1 MALSTYYDAK
11 TRPTSARARS
21 DALLGPALVAL
32 SVDNYCVY
40 GAQLWK
46 AARRAGH
53 DVGRTRLRQ
62 NQCVSDSRVVA
73 VSLLPSNVMAESL
86 RPVSGL
92 LPSGHTASGSRSEAP
107 SSGASNSNPGTPR
120 PCARRSGLR

>member
-11 TRPTSARARS
+11 TRPTAARARS

-32 SVDNYCVY
+32 SEDNYCVY
-40 GAQLWK
+40 GAHKLWK

-53 DVGRTRLRQ
+53 DVGRDQARAEPVRFRFT
-62 NQCVSDSRVVA
+62 SRGRF
-73 VSLLPSNVMAESL
+73 SF
-86 RPVSGL
+86 
-92 LPSGHTASGSRSEAP
+92 TIKAP

-120 PCARRSGLR
+120 PCALRPRPAVKSA

>member
-32 SVDNYCVY
+32 SEDNYCVY
-40 GAQLWK
+40 GAHKLWK

-53 DVGRTRLRQ
+53 DVGRDQ
-62 NQCVSDSRVVA
+62 
-73 VSLLPSNVMAESL
+73 
-86 RPVSGL
+86 
-92 LPSGHTASGSRSEAP
+92 AP
-107 SSGASNSNPGTPR
+107 SKTSAFQIHESWPFLFYHQMSW
-120 PCARRSGLR
+120 RSH